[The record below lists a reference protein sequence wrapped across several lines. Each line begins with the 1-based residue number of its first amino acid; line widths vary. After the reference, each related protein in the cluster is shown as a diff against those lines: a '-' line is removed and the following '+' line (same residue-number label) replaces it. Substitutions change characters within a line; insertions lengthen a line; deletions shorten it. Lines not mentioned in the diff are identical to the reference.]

1 MQCSAQCTKERA
13 QVATPTSDTSSGFLR
28 NKVLWI
34 ALAISALAALFI
46 WQSTRGEEA
55 APAKVINIASI
66 ASPYQGKQVYNG
78 LTGVVI
84 QQGWLKDQLDKRG
97 IQLNFVPVPTAVGAP
112 LINEGFSGKRIDFA
126 SYGDLPAVIAVAG
139 GVPLKLVA
147 PLGGGQNVYLVVR
160 KDSPARTLTDLKGKK
175 IALHRGRPWE
185 LPFSKLVDASGL
197 KLSDFTIVNINPSA
211 TPAALASGSVDATVL
226 LSDGLLLEQKG
237 VGKVIWSTAQAPADW
252 KMRAELFARGD
263 FVDAD
268 PELTQLVVDAYVRAA
283 AWSSKDE
290 NRTQVIKNASRGFL
304 PEDIL
309 AKDYAAD
316 GLSWHERF
324 SPVFHPDVKD
334 HYRSVADYALK
345 RQLIR
350 RPVDVDQLFDDRFV
364 PKALQTLDLQA
375 YWSTEPDR
383 PRKVALAVN
392 P

>member
-1 MQCSAQCTKERA
+1 VAIGTPDKSAHGPGSAWRDRKGLLIILA
-13 QVATPTSDTSSGFLR
+13 LVAVVAAVLVWRSARGSDGG
-28 NKVLWI
+28 
-34 ALAISALAALFI
+34 A
-46 WQSTRGEEA
+46 
-55 APAKVINIASI
+55 AKVVNIASI

-78 LTGVVI
+78 LTGVI
-84 QQGWLKDQLDKRG
+84 IEQGWLKDELAKRG
-97 IQLNFVPVPTAVGAP
+97 VALNFTPVPTAVGAP

-126 SYGDLPAVIAVAG
+126 SYGDFPAVIAAAG
-139 GVPLKLVA
+139 GVPIKLLA

-160 KDSPARTLTDLKGKK
+160 KGLAANSIADLKGKK

-252 KMRAELFARGD
+252 KMRAELFGRGD
-263 FVDAD
+263 FVDRN

-283 AWSSKDE
+283 AWSSKAE
-290 NRTQVIKNASRGFL
+290 NRAQVIKNSSRGFL

-316 GLSWHERF
+316 GLPWHERF
-324 SPVFHPDVKD
+324 SPVFHPDVRD
-334 HYRSVADYALK
+334 HYRSVSEYALK
-345 RQLIR
+345 RNLIR
-350 RPVDVDQLFDDRFV
+350 RPVDADKLLDDRFV
-364 PKALQTLDLQA
+364 TKALRDLDLQA
-375 YWSTEPDR
+375 FWSTDPAR
-383 PRKVALAVN
+383 PRAALAVN

>member
-1 MQCSAQCTKERA
+1 MAS
-13 QVATPTSDTSSGFLR
+13 PTSDTTSGFLR
-28 NKVLWI
+28 NSPAFWIVL
-34 ALAISALAALFI
+34 AVLVAFAALLASCSKGGG
-46 WQSTRGEEA
+46 QAGA
-55 APAKVINIASI
+55 AKVVNIASI

-78 LTGVVI
+78 LTGVII
-84 QQGWLKDQLDKRG
+84 QQGWLKSELDKRG
-97 IQLNFVPVPTAVGAP
+97 VRLNFVPVPTAVGAP

-126 SYGDLPAVIAVAG
+126 SYGDFPAVIAAAG

-160 KDSPARTLTDLKGKK
+160 KDSPAKTLADLKGKK

-197 KLSDFTIVNINPSA
+197 KLEDFTIVNINPSA

-263 FVDAD
+263 FVDAN

-290 NRTQVIKNASRGFL
+290 NRAQVIKNSSRGYL

-316 GLSWHERF
+316 GLAWHERF

-334 HYRSVADYALK
+334 HYHSVADYAFK
-345 RQLIR
+345 RKLIR
-350 RPVDVDQLFDDRFV
+350 KPVDADKLLDDRFV
-364 PKALQTLDLQA
+364 NKALHDLDLKT
-375 YWSTEPDR
+375 YWSTAPER
-383 PRKVALAVN
+383 PRGQQALAAAR
-392 P
+392 

>member
-1 MQCSAQCTKERA
+1 M
-13 QVATPTSDTSSGFLR
+13 ATQKSDPSSGFLR
-28 NKVLWI
+28 NSYISWI
-34 ALAISALAALFI
+34 ALAVLVAFAVLLASCSK
-46 WQSTRGEEA
+46 QGGEA
-55 APAKVINIASI
+55 AKTKVVNIASI

-78 LTGVVI
+78 LTGVII
-84 QQGWLKDQLDKRG
+84 QQGWLKSELDKRG
-97 IQLNFVPVPTAVGAP
+97 VQLNFVPVPTAVGAP

-126 SYGDLPAVIAVAG
+126 SYGDLPAVIAMAG

-160 KDSPARTLTDLKGKK
+160 KDSLAKTLADLKGKK

-211 TPAALASGSVDATVL
+211 TPAALAAGSVDATVL

-237 VGKVIWSTAQAPADW
+237 IGKVIWSTAQAPTDW

-290 NRTQVIKNASRGFL
+290 NRAQVIKNASRGFL

-316 GLSWHERF
+316 GLVWHERF

-334 HYRSVADYALK
+334 HYRSVADYAFK
-345 RQLIR
+345 RGLIR
-350 RPVDVDQLFDDRFV
+350 KPVDVDKLLDDRFV
-364 PKALQTLDLQA
+364 TKALQSLDLQA
-375 YWSTEPDR
+375 YWSTDADR
-383 PRKVALAVN
+383 PRKAALAVN

>member
-1 MQCSAQCTKERA
+1 
-13 QVATPTSDTSSGFLR
+13 VATQAPDTPPGGILKR
-28 NKVLWI
+28 RKPLWI
-34 ALAISALAALFI
+34 VLALAVALAAFLG
-46 WQSTRGEEA
+46 WRAARGGEA
-55 APAKVINIASI
+55 GAAKVVNIASI

-78 LTGVVI
+78 LTDVI
-84 QQGWLKDQLDKRG
+84 IRQGWLKAELARRG
-97 IQLNFVPVPTAVGAP
+97 VALNFVPVPTAVGAP

-126 SYGDLPAVIAVAG
+126 SYGDFPAVIAVAG

-160 KDSPARTLTDLKGKK
+160 KDSPATSLADLKGKK

-226 LSDGLLLEQKG
+226 LSDGLLLEQRG
-237 VGKVIWSTAQAPADW
+237 VGKVIWSTAHAPADW

-263 FVDAD
+263 FVDAN

-283 AWSSKDE
+283 AWSSQE
-290 NRTQVIKNASRGFL
+290 ANRAAVIRNSSRGFL

-309 AKDYAAD
+309 AKDYAAN
-316 GLSWHERF
+316 GLAWHERF
-324 SPVFHPDVKD
+324 SPVFHPDVKA
-334 HYRSVADYALK
+334 HYRSVAAYALE
-345 RQLIR
+345 RGLIR
-350 RPVDVDQLFDDRFV
+350 RPVDADKLIDDRFV
-364 PKALQTLDLQA
+364 ARALRDLNLQS
-375 YWSTEPDR
+375 YWSTASDR
-383 PRKVALAVN
+383 PRQALAAN

>member
-1 MQCSAQCTKERA
+1 MAVEAS
-13 QVATPTSDTSSGFLR
+13 PTRSFLR
-28 NKVLWI
+28 SRKGLLTI
-34 ALAISALAALFI
+34 LALVAGLTVFFVWRSA
-46 WQSTRGEEA
+46 RGESG
-55 APAKVINIASI
+55 PAKTVNIASI
-66 ASPYQGKQVYNG
+66 AAPFQGKQVFNG

-84 QQGWLKDQLDKRG
+84 EQGWLKGELAKRG
-97 IQLNFVPVPTAVGAP
+97 VGLAFTPVPTAVGAP

-126 SYGDLPAVIAVAG
+126 SYGDFPAVIAAAG

-160 KDSPARTLTDLKGKK
+160 NGLPATSLADLKGKK

-252 KMRAELFARGD
+252 KMRAELFGRGD
-263 FVDAD
+263 FVNDN

-290 NRTQVIKNASRGFL
+290 NRAAVIKNSSRGYL
-304 PEDIL
+304 PEAIL
-309 AKDYAAD
+309 AKDYATD
-316 GLSWHERF
+316 GLAWHERF
-324 SPVFHPDVKD
+324 SPVFHSDVRD
-334 HYRSVADYALK
+334 HYRSVAAYALE
-345 RQLIR
+345 RGLIR
-350 RPVDVDQLFDDRFV
+350 KPVDADALIDERFV
-364 PKALQTLDLQA
+364 TKALQSQNLQA
-375 YWSTEPDR
+375 YWSTDASR
-383 PRKVALAVN
+383 PRTALAVN

>member
-1 MQCSAQCTKERA
+1 MASP
-13 QVATPTSDTSSGFLR
+13 TPDRSSGFLR
-28 NKVLWI
+28 NPKVILI
-34 ALAISALAALFI
+34 VLAVVVLGAFFAWRSA
-46 WQSTRGEEA
+46 RGEA
-55 APAKVINIASI
+55 DGGAGGARVVNIASI
-66 ASPYQGKQVYNG
+66 ASPYQGKQVFNG
-78 LTGVVI
+78 LTGVII
-84 QQGWLKDQLDKRG
+84 QQGWLKDELAKRD

-126 SYGDLPAVIAVAG
+126 SYGDFPAVIAAAG

-160 KDSPARTLTDLKGKK
+160 KDSPARTIADLKGKK

-263 FVDAD
+263 FIDAN
-268 PELTQLVVDAYVRAA
+268 PQLTQLVVDAYVRAA

-290 NRTQVIKNASRGFL
+290 NRAAVIKNSSRGYL
-304 PEDIL
+304 PEEIL

-316 GLSWHERF
+316 GLAWHERF

-345 RQLIR
+345 RGLIR
-350 RPVDVDQLFDDRFV
+350 RPVDVDNLIDDRFV
-364 PKALQTLDLQA
+364 QTALKDQNLQA
-375 YWSTEPDR
+375 YWSTEPAR
-383 PRKVALAVN
+383 PRNSALAVN
-392 P
+392 R